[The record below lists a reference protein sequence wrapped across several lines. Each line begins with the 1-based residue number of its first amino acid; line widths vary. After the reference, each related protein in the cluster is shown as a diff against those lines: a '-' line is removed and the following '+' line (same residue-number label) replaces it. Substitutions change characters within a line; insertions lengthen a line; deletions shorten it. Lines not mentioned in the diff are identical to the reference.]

1 MGREY
6 QTRIAFRRSDGW
18 ARFTQWR
25 DEVQIWDSVA
35 LGEDS
40 WVSGDAGHWIEGDT
54 DLQARILGHHFL
66 AMVLAPD
73 RVFRQLGPARKG
85 RLDDEPVVWVSGR
98 DVAGHPVELALR
110 STGRPVAA
118 RITWGGAVG
127 TLTLR
132 FYGWERLGPVQLPL
146 SVRIDQGQQRQPTG
160 QQQLARERLGLSAG
174 DVRRGPAE
182 EHHRQPGDDRV
193 RDRKRPHPTRDQ
205 GEHQQRPADAL
216 DVGESGGDGLV
227 EHDEKQAQRTADS
240 RRQPSED
247 GHRHHAHPDGVEDL
261 EDEQEAVDEHHPQ
274 RVERGECCGLPAT
287 QLCRRPEIA
296 PVGGEAP

>member
-1 MGREY
+1 MAALLLLLLTAAVPSSPLGRMQAWVGQGAGVAGYDATADCVGPRGEY

-40 WVSGDAGHWIEGDT
+40 WVSGDAGHWTEGDT

-66 AMVLAPD
+66 AMILAPD
-73 RVFRQLGPARKG
+73 RVFPQLGPARKG

-98 DVAGHPVELALR
+98 DVAGHPVELALL

-132 FYGWERLGPVQLPL
+132 FSGWERIGPVQLPL
-146 SVRIDQGQQRQPTG
+146 SVRIEQGKDVFRFRFRAP
-160 QQQLARERLGLSAG
+160 RLEAPDDAG
-174 DVRRGPAE
+174 W
-182 EHHRQPGDDRV
+182 
-193 RDRKRPHPTRDQ
+193 
-205 GEHQQRPADAL
+205 RPAGA
-216 DVGESGGDGLV
+216 GG
-227 EHDEKQAQRTADS
+227 
-240 RRQPSED
+240 
-247 GHRHHAHPDGVEDL
+247 
-261 EDEQEAVDEHHPQ
+261 
-274 RVERGECCGLPAT
+274 
-287 QLCRRPEIA
+287 
-296 PVGGEAP
+296 